1 MLYIQCERSMS
12 QNVGEKGLMCIVAF
26 AWQVLDE
33 MPLCLISNRDE
44 FYHRP
49 SSALNA
55 WQNSSIVAGQDLQ
68 SGGTW
73 MGVTASGRWAI
84 VTNFRN
90 GRDQKSYTT
99 SRGHLIQ
106 SFLESDLAPIRF
118 AQQLEQQQQDY
129 AGFNLFV
136 GDTEQAVYMSNR
148 GEAPQVLANG
158 VYVVSNGLMS
168 EDWEKTRHLR
178 KRFTQEFLPM
188 LQQAQIAESAIDA
201 AAWDILEDERKVIA
215 NLLPDTGINPEMEAL
230 LSSTFIQSPIYGTR
244 CSNFLRL
251 TSREWHWL
259 EKSQQGEQQGRVVDL
274 HVDLNF

>member
-1 MLYIQCERSMS
+1 VKNVVHSMCKD
-12 QNVGEKGLMCIVAF
+12 VRTELMCIVAF
-26 AWQVLDE
+26 AWHVLDD

-49 SSALNA
+49 SAVLHR
-55 WQNSSIVAGQDLQ
+55 WDNSSIIAGQDLQ
-68 SGGTW
+68 SDGTW
-73 MGVTASGRWAI
+73 MGVTESGRWAI

-90 GRDQKSYTT
+90 GRDKNQYST

-136 GDTEQAVYMSNR
+136 GDREQAVYMSNR

-168 EDWEKTRHLR
+168 EDWEKTKHLR

-188 LQQAQIAESAIDA
+188 LQQSTITESDLQYSV
-201 AAWDILEDERKVIA
+201 WDILEDERKIIPD
-215 NLLPDTGINPEMEAL
+215 LLPDTGISVEMEEL

-244 CSNFLRL
+244 CSNFLRM
-251 TSREWHWL
+251 TSEHWQWL
-259 EKSQQGEQQGRVVDL
+259 EKSQQGEQQGRIIEMQVDL
-274 HVDLNF
+274 LK

>member
-1 MLYIQCERSMS
+1 MKNVVHSMCKDMRT
-12 QNVGEKGLMCIVAF
+12 ELMCIVAF
-26 AWQVLDE
+26 AWHVLDD

-44 FYHRP
+44 FYYRP
-49 SSALNA
+49 SAVLHQWEA
-55 WQNSSIVAGQDLQ
+55 SSIIAGQDLQ

-73 MGVTASGRWAI
+73 MGVTESGRWAI

-90 GRDQKSYTT
+90 GRDKNQYST

-136 GDTEQAVYMSNR
+136 GDREQAVYMSNR

-168 EDWEKTRHLR
+168 EDWEKTKHLR

-188 LQQAQIAESAIDA
+188 LQQSTITESDLQYSV
-201 AAWDILEDERKVIA
+201 WDILEDERKIIPD
-215 NLLPDTGINPEMEAL
+215 LLPDTGITVEMEEL

-244 CSNFLRL
+244 CSNFL
-251 TSREWHWL
+251 TMTESEWKWI
-259 EKSQQGEQQGRVVDL
+259 EKTQQGEQQGLVMEINVD
-274 HVDLNF
+274 VFK

>member
-1 MLYIQCERSMS
+1 
-12 QNVGEKGLMCIVAF
+12 MCIVAF
-26 AWQVLDE
+26 AWHVLED
-33 MPLCLISNRDE
+33 MPLCLLSNRDE

-49 SSALNA
+49 SAALHR
-55 WQNSSIVAGQDLQ
+55 WGNSQIVAGQDLQ
-68 SGGTW
+68 SAGTW

-90 GRDQKSYTT
+90 ARDKTQYAT

-106 SFLESDLAPIRF
+106 DFLASDLAPIRF
-118 AQQLEQQQQDY
+118 AQQLEQKQQDY

-136 GDTEQAVYMSNR
+136 GDREQAVYMSNH

-168 EDWEKTRHLR
+168 EDWEKTKHLR

-188 LQQAQIAESAIDA
+188 LQQPQIHESEVQTAV
-201 AAWDILEDERKVIA
+201 WDILEDERKIIPQ
-215 NLLPDTGINPEMEAL
+215 LLPDTGISPEMEEL

-244 CSNFLRL
+244 CSNFLRM
-251 TSREWHWL
+251 TAQQWHWI
-259 EKSQQGEQQGRVVDL
+259 EKSQQGEQQGSLVEMNVDL
-274 HVDLNF
+274 LK

>member
-1 MLYIQCERSMS
+1 MKNVVHSMCKDMRT
-12 QNVGEKGLMCIVAF
+12 ELMCIVAF
-26 AWQVLDE
+26 AWHVLDD

-44 FYHRP
+44 FYYRP
-49 SSALNA
+49 SAVLHQWEA
-55 WQNSSIVAGQDLQ
+55 SSIIAGQDLQ

-73 MGVTASGRWAI
+73 MGVTESGRWAI

-90 GRDQKSYTT
+90 GRDKNQYST

-136 GDTEQAVYMSNR
+136 GDREQAVYISNR

-168 EDWEKTRHLR
+168 EDWEKTKHLR

-188 LQQAQIAESAIDA
+188 LQQSTISESDLQYSV
-201 AAWDILEDERKVIA
+201 WDILEDERKIIPD
-215 NLLPDTGINPEMEAL
+215 LLPDTGITVEMEEL

-244 CSNFLRL
+244 CSNFL
-251 TSREWHWL
+251 TMTESEWKWI
-259 EKSQQGEQQGRVVDL
+259 EKTQQGEQQGLVMEINVD
-274 HVDLNF
+274 VFK

>member
-1 MLYIQCERSMS
+1 
-12 QNVGEKGLMCIVAF
+12 MCIVAF
-26 AWQVLDE
+26 AWHVLDE

-49 SSALNA
+49 SAPLHQWENRP
-55 WQNSSIVAGQDLQ
+55 IVAGQDLQ

-73 MGVTASGRWAI
+73 MGVTAAGRWAI

-90 GRDQKSYTT
+90 GRDKNQYST

-106 SFLESDLAPIRF
+106 DFLESDLAPIRF
-118 AQQLEQQQQDY
+118 AHMLEQKQQDY

-136 GDTEQAVYMSNR
+136 GDREQAVYMSNR

-168 EDWEKTRHLR
+168 EDWHKTRHLR
-178 KRFTQEFLPM
+178 KRFTQEFLPI
-188 LQQAQIAESAIDA
+188 LQQPQVAELDLVSAV
-201 AAWDILEDERKVIA
+201 WDILEDERKIIPK
-215 NLLPDTGINPEMEAL
+215 LLPDTGISQEMEAL

-244 CSNFLRL
+244 CSNFLRM
-251 TSREWHWL
+251 TTDQWQWI
-259 EKSQQGEQQGRVVDL
+259 EKTQQGEQQG
-274 HVDLNF
+274 NFIELTISLVK

>member
-1 MLYIQCERSMS
+1 
-12 QNVGEKGLMCIVAF
+12 MCIVAF
-26 AWQVLDE
+26 AWHVLND

-49 SSALNA
+49 STVLQQWRDSP
-55 WQNSSIVAGQDLQ
+55 IIAGQDLP

-73 MGVTASGRWAI
+73 MGVTAQGRWAI

-90 GRDQKSYTT
+90 AKDQKHYVT

-106 SFLESDLAPIRF
+106 EFLESDVKPIRF
-118 AQQLEQQQQDY
+118 AQTLEQQQQNY

-136 GDTEQAVYMSNR
+136 GDTTQAVYMSNR

-168 EDWEKTRHLR
+168 DDWQKTQHLR

-188 LQQAQIAESAIDA
+188 LQQSDITETDLQTVV
-201 AAWDILEDERKVIA
+201 WDILEDERKVIPEC
-215 NLLPDTGINPEMEAL
+215 LPETGISAEMEQL
-230 LSSTFIQSPIYGTR
+230 LSSTFIQSPVYGTR
-244 CSNFLRL
+244 CSNFLRM
-251 TSREWHWL
+251 TTQQWQWL
-259 EKSQQGEQQGRVVDL
+259 EKTQQGEQQGNIKEIKHSIL
-274 HVDLNF
+274 

>member
-1 MLYIQCERSMS
+1 MKNVVHSMCKD
-12 QNVGEKGLMCIVAF
+12 VRTELMCIVAF
-26 AWQVLDE
+26 AWHVLDD
-33 MPLCLISNRDE
+33 MPLCLILNRDE

-49 SSALNA
+49 SAVLHR
-55 WQNSSIVAGQDLQ
+55 WDNSSIIAGQDLQ
-68 SGGTW
+68 SGGAW
-73 MGVTASGRWAI
+73 MGVTESGRWAI

-90 GRDQKSYTT
+90 GRDKNQYST

-106 SFLESDLAPIRF
+106 SFLESDLAPFRF

-129 AGFNLFV
+129 AGFNLFI
-136 GDTEQAVYMSNR
+136 GDREQAVYMSNR

-168 EDWEKTRHLR
+168 EDWEKTKHLR

-188 LQQAQIAESAIDA
+188 LQQSTMTESDLQYSV
-201 AAWDILEDERKVIA
+201 WDILEDERKIIP
-215 NLLPDTGINPEMEAL
+215 NLLPDTGISVEMEAL

-251 TSREWHWL
+251 TSEQWQWI
-259 EKSQQGEQQGRVVDL
+259 EKTQQGEQQG
-274 HVDLNF
+274 NFIELTIPLVK

>member
-1 MLYIQCERSMS
+1 MCKDVRTE
-12 QNVGEKGLMCIVAF
+12 LMCIVAF
-26 AWQVLDE
+26 AWHVLDD

-49 SSALNA
+49 SAVLHR
-55 WQNSSIVAGQDLQ
+55 WDNSSIIAGQDLQ

-73 MGVTASGRWAI
+73 LGVTASGRWAI

-90 GRDQKSYTT
+90 GRDKNQYST

-106 SFLESDLAPIRF
+106 SFLESDLAPFRF

-136 GDTEQAVYMSNR
+136 GDQEQAVYMSNR

-168 EDWEKTRHLR
+168 EDWEKTKHLR

-188 LQQAQIAESAIDA
+188 LQQSTMTESDLQYSV
-201 AAWDILEDERKVIA
+201 WDILEDERKIIPD
-215 NLLPDTGINPEMEAL
+215 LLPDTGISVEMEAL

-251 TSREWHWL
+251 TSEQWQWI
-259 EKSQQGEQQGRVVDL
+259 EKTQQGEQQG
-274 HVDLNF
+274 NFIELTIPLVK

>member
-1 MLYIQCERSMS
+1 
-12 QNVGEKGLMCIVAF
+12 MCIVAF
-26 AWQVLDE
+26 AWHVLED
-33 MPLCLISNRDE
+33 MPLCLLSNRDE

-49 SSALNA
+49 SAALHQ
-55 WQNSSIVAGQDLQ
+55 WENSQIVAGQDLQ

-90 GRDQKSYTT
+90 PRDKTQYAT

-106 SFLESDLAPIRF
+106 DFLESDLAPIRF
-118 AQQLEQQQQDY
+118 AQQLEQKQQDY
-129 AGFNLFV
+129 AGFNHFV
-136 GDTEQAVYMSNR
+136 GDREQAVYMSNH

-168 EDWEKTRHLR
+168 EDWEKTKHLR

-188 LQQAQIAESAIDA
+188 LQQPQIQESEVQTAV
-201 AAWDILEDERKVIA
+201 WDILEDERKIIPQ
-215 NLLPDTGINPEMEAL
+215 LLPDTGISPEMEEL

-244 CSNFLRL
+244 CSNFLRM
-251 TSREWHWL
+251 TAQQWQWI
-259 EKSQQGEQQGRVVDL
+259 EKSQQGEQQGSLVEMNVDL
-274 HVDLNF
+274 LK

>member
-1 MLYIQCERSMS
+1 
-12 QNVGEKGLMCIVAF
+12 MCIVAF
-26 AWQVLDE
+26 AWHVLED
-33 MPLCLISNRDE
+33 MPLCLLSNRDE

-49 SSALNA
+49 SAALHQ
-55 WQNSSIVAGQDLQ
+55 WENSQIVAGQDLQ

-90 GRDQKSYTT
+90 PRDKTQYAT

-106 SFLESDLAPIRF
+106 DFLESDLAPIRF
-118 AQQLEQQQQDY
+118 AQQLEQKQQDY

-136 GDTEQAVYMSNR
+136 GDREQAVYMSNH

-168 EDWEKTRHLR
+168 EDWEKTKHLR

-188 LQQAQIAESAIDA
+188 LQQPQIQESEVQTAV
-201 AAWDILEDERKVIA
+201 WDILEDERKIIPQ
-215 NLLPDTGINPEMEAL
+215 LLPDTGISPEMEEL

-244 CSNFLRL
+244 CSNFLRM
-251 TSREWHWL
+251 TAQKWHWI
-259 EKSQQGEQQGRVVDL
+259 EKSQQGEQQGSLVEMNVDL
-274 HVDLNF
+274 LK

>member
-1 MLYIQCERSMS
+1 MKNVVHSMCKD
-12 QNVGEKGLMCIVAF
+12 VRTELMCIVAF
-26 AWQVLDE
+26 AWHVLDD

-44 FYHRP
+44 FYYRP
-49 SSALNA
+49 SAVLHQWEA
-55 WQNSSIVAGQDLQ
+55 SSIIAGQDLQ

-73 MGVTASGRWAI
+73 MGVTESGRWAI

-90 GRDQKSYTT
+90 GRDKNQYST

-106 SFLESDLAPIRF
+106 SFLESELAPIRF

-136 GDTEQAVYMSNR
+136 GDREQAVYMSNR

-168 EDWEKTRHLR
+168 EDWEKTKHLR

-188 LQQAQIAESAIDA
+188 LQQSTITESDLQYSV
-201 AAWDILEDERKVIA
+201 WDILEDERKIIPD
-215 NLLPDTGINPEMEAL
+215 LLPDTGITVEMEEL

-244 CSNFLRL
+244 CSNFL
-251 TSREWHWL
+251 TMTDSEWKWV
-259 EKSQQGEQQGRVVDL
+259 EKTQQGEQQGLVMEINVDVL
-274 HVDLNF
+274 K